1 VDNLGGLLVK
11 ALVFVVVFVIL
22 RELLKRGGGGS
33 C

>member
-1 VDNLGGLLVK
+1 VLSTVLKVLL
-11 ALVFVVVFVIL
+11 FVVALIAL